1 MKYTNTCLPNDT
13 DTKIYRKLSRIV
25 TDCKA
30 WSCSDKKGR
39 FKAVSVNETR
49 LSQSSSTGG
58 GSTGEINLICY
69 DVKAVECSENNIVKV
84 CKKQSG
90 NKITFEIEGF
100 YCFDPDFFCVYG
112 CGVTKKVTLN
122 TIALYDLAN
131 EVANNIQVCVQ
142 ACGIVDK
149 ISSGQIKVATNGL
162 SLVNEQYAAAT
173 NVSCVNC

>member
-1 MKYTNTCLPNDT
+1 MKYTNNALPNDT

-30 WSCSDKKGR
+30 WSCGKGR
-39 FKAVSVNETR
+39 FKAIAVNETR
-49 LSQSSSTGG
+49 ISKSSSSG
-58 GSTGEINLICY
+58 GSTGEIICY
-69 DVKAVECSENNIVKV
+69 DVKAVECSNNIVTV
-84 CKKQSG
+84 CKKQTG

-100 YCFDPDFFCVYG
+100 YCFDPEFFCVYECSG
-112 CGVTKKVTLN
+112 IKKVTLN
-122 TIALYDLAN
+122 TITLYDLAN

-162 SLVNEQYAAAT
+162 SLVNDEYTAST
-173 NVSCVNC
+173 NVSCISCVNC